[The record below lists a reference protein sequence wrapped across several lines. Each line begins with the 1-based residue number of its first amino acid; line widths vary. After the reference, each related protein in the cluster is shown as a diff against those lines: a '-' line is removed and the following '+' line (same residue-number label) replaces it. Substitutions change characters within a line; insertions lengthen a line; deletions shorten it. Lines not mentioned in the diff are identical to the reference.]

1 MTQIIDI
8 FTVAAEEI
16 SGLSPSTQVMVFFIF
31 ITALVLSALKAYE
44 NFKEL
49 KNIIKER
56 KEDKKRWDQ
65 VLKKAEQELEY
76 VSTIINRN

>member
-8 FTVAAEEI
+8 FMVAAEEI
-16 SGLSPSTQVMVFFIF
+16 SNLSPLTQVIVFFVF
-31 ITALVLSALKAYE
+31 ITALFLSSLKAYE
-44 NFKEL
+44 NYKEI
-49 KNIIKER
+49 KTIIKER

-76 VSTIINRN
+76 VATIINQN